1 MVNQVSI
8 FDEINTF
15 ILFLINLILLL
26 SDVKNGLGL
35 IQLILPHIHTYMN
48 IGWIEGAQIES
59 RGINLREKIW
69 WRVWSQVSIKYISFI
84 DRKYKDS
91 KGKLLLAHSRQK
103 LHSVFVVSGKHR
115 EITEEFLSS
124 EI

>member
-1 MVNQVSI
+1 MDEICMVNQVSI

-48 IGWIEGAQIES
+48 G
-59 RGINLREKIW
+59 
-69 WRVWSQVSIKYISFI
+69 
-84 DRKYKDS
+84 
-91 KGKLLLAHSRQK
+91 
-103 LHSVFVVSGKHR
+103 
-115 EITEEFLSS
+115 
-124 EI
+124 